1 MCIQSSMHL
10 WCVHI
15 CIKSYLLVIRS
26 LRMVVIVRSKQSLT
40 IKLGSLCIR
49 FLAKIK
55 QNDTPLMLNVKLQPA
70 AGYVSLVQRVD
81 TLSLALSKGNK
92 IHLTAPLKGNKLL
105 FPGPKNLTGNQQRLH
120 EVTAPGYRIL
130 QHITSVNETVILV
143 HLVFFY
149 RWNKQNIPY

>member
-1 MCIQSSMHL
+1 
-10 WCVHI
+10 
-15 CIKSYLLVIRS
+15 
-26 LRMVVIVRSKQSLT
+26 
-40 IKLGSLCIR
+40 
-49 FLAKIK
+49 
-55 QNDTPLMLNVKLQPA
+55 MLNVKLQPA

-149 RWNKQNIPY
+149 R